1 MGFVEVGI
9 RKAGKQEGRLW
20 IWRVLGLRLRLR
32 LRSGVWCLV
41 SGVWCLVSG
50 GLVGFVEVG
59 IRNAGMQEGRLWEG
73 VINFV

>member
-1 MGFVEVGI
+1 MDLEGFRVEV
-9 RKAGKQEGRLW
+9 E
-20 IWRVLGLRLRLR
+20 VE
-32 LRSGVWCLV
+32 VE
-41 SGVWCLVSG
+41 VWCLVSG

>member
-1 MGFVEVGI
+1 LDLEGFRVEVEV
-9 RKAGKQEGRLW
+9 EGE
-20 IWRVLGLRLRLR
+20 VE
-32 LRSGVWCLV
+32 VEV
-41 SGVWCLVSG
+41 EVEVWCLVSG

>member
-20 IWRVLGLRLRLR
+20 IWRVLGLRLR
-32 LRSGVWCLV
+32 SGVWCLV
-41 SGVWCLVSG
+41 GWWAG

-59 IRNAGMQEGRLWEG
+59 IRNAGMQEGRLWILEG
-73 VINFV
+73 FRVGVEG